1 MKKSLLL
8 WVALMASAS
17 TLAAEQKE
25 IRFGV
30 DPTFAPFEWK
40 DPQGKLAGFDI
51 DLGNAICQQL
61 QAKCVWV
68 ESNFDGIIP
77 ALKAR
82 KFDAILSGMYMT
94 EKRKEQIGFSDKL
107 YNGPVFLVARK
118 NTLTGNTP
126 EQLKGK
132 TIGVEQ
138 GSAQET
144 YVNQHWRPAGINI
157 VAYQGA
163 DSVVRDLESGRIDG
177 AVLSGMMADYSF
189 LQQPQGKDFAFVGG
203 HLQDDKLFGAGAAI
217 GLRKEDD
224 ALRQEINR
232 AIAQILADGTY
243 KKLSGKYFSFDVYSR
258 T

>member
-8 WVALMASAS
+8 WVALMASTSA
-17 TLAAEQKE
+17 LAAENKE

-118 NTLTGNTP
+118 NTLSGNTP

-189 LQQPQGKDFAFVGG
+189 LSLI
-203 HLQDDKLFGAGAAI
+203 HI
-217 GLRKEDD
+217 
-224 ALRQEINR
+224 
-232 AIAQILADGTY
+232 
-243 KKLSGKYFSFDVYSR
+243 
-258 T
+258 

>member
-8 WVALMASAS
+8 WLALMASTSA
-17 TLAAEQKE
+17 LAEGGKE

-94 EKRKEQIGFSDKL
+94 EKRKAQIAFSDKL

-118 NTLTGNTP
+118 NTLKGNTP

-132 TIGVEQ
+132 TIGVLQ
-138 GSAQET
+138 GSIQET
-144 YVNQHWRPAGINI
+144 YAKEHWEK
-157 VAYQGA
+157 QGVT
-163 DSVVRDLESGRIDG
+163 VVSYKDQNMAWGDLLNGRIDASLVMSAAG
-177 AVLSGMMADYSF
+177 QAGFLSK
-189 LQQPQGKDFAFVGG
+189 PQGKGFGFIGKPVS
-203 HLQDDKLFGAGAAI
+203 DDTILGSGIGF
-217 GLRKEDD
+217 GLRKGDEATKKQLD
-224 ALRQEINR
+224 A
-232 AIAQILADGTY
+232 AIDKVRADGTIA
-243 KKLSGKYFSFDVYSR
+243 KLADKYFPGIDVSVK
-258 T
+258 

>member
-8 WVALMASAS
+8 WVALMASTSA
-17 TLAAEQKE
+17 LAAENKE

-51 DLGNAICQQL
+51 DLGNAICAQL

-82 KFDAILSGMYMT
+82 KFDAILSGMYM
-94 EKRKEQIGFSDKL
+94 SDKL

-118 NTLTGNTP
+118 NTLAGNTV

-144 YVNQHWRPAGINI
+144 YVNQHWRTAGINI

-163 DSVVRDLESGRIDG
+163 DRVVQDLESGRIDG

-203 HLQDDKLFGAGAAI
+203 HLKDDKLFGAGAAI

-224 ALRQEINR
+224 ALRQEING
-232 AIAQILADGTY
+232 AIATILADGTY
-243 KKLSGKYFSFDVYSR
+243 KKLAGKYFSFDVYSG

>member
-8 WVALMASAS
+8 WRALMASTSA
-17 TLAAEQKE
+17 LAEGGKE

-94 EKRKEQIGFSDKL
+94 EKRKAQIAFSDKL

-118 NTLTGNTP
+118 NTLQGNTP

-144 YVNQHWRPAGINI
+144 YVNLAG
-157 VAYQGA
+157 VHR
-163 DSVVRDLESGRIDG
+163 RDR
-177 AVLSGMMADYSF
+177 
-189 LQQPQGKDFAFVGG
+189 LQDPFAAK
-203 HLQDDKLFGAGAAI
+203 HLQRQRPGEI
-217 GLRKEDD
+217 GL
-224 ALRQEINR
+224 
-232 AIAQILADGTY
+232 
-243 KKLSGKYFSFDVYSR
+243 FR
-258 T
+258 TVVNTG

>member
-8 WVALMASAS
+8 WLALMASTSA
-17 TLAAEQKE
+17 LAEGGKE

-94 EKRKEQIGFSDKL
+94 EKRKAQIAFSDKL

-118 NTLTGNTP
+118 NTLQGNTP

-138 GSAQET
+138 G
-144 YVNQHWRPAGINI
+144 
-157 VAYQGA
+157 
-163 DSVVRDLESGRIDG
+163 
-177 AVLSGMMADYSF
+177 ADYSF
-189 LQQPQGKDFAFVGG
+189 LQQPQGKEFAFVGG
-203 HLQDDKLFGAGAAI
+203 HLQDDTLFGAGAAI
-217 GLRKEDD
+217 GLRKDD
-224 ALRQEINR
+224 EALRQEING
-232 AIAQILADGTY
+232 AIAKILADGTY
-243 KKLSGKYFSFDVYSR
+243 KKLAGKYFSFDVYSG

>member
-1 MKKSLLL
+1 M
-8 WVALMASAS
+8 
-17 TLAAEQKE
+17 
-25 IRFGV
+25 
-30 DPTFAPFEWK
+30 
-40 DPQGKLAGFDI
+40 
-51 DLGNAICQQL
+51 
-61 QAKCVWV
+61 WV

-94 EKRKEQIGFSDKL
+94 EKRKEQIAFSDKL

-118 NTLTGNTP
+118 NTLKGNTP

-144 YVNQHWRPAGINI
+144 YVNQYWRPQGINI

-163 DSVVRDLESGRIDG
+163 DSVVRDLESGRLDG

-189 LQQPQGKDFAFVGG
+189 LQQPQGRISP
-203 HLQDDKLFGAGAAI
+203 L
-217 GLRKEDD
+217 
-224 ALRQEINR
+224 
-232 AIAQILADGTY
+232 LADNCRIINCSAPGRRLACVKATMRCA
-243 KKLSGKYFSFDVYSR
+243 KR
-258 T
+258 

>member
-8 WVALMASAS
+8 WLALMASTSA
-17 TLAAEQKE
+17 LAEGGKE

-94 EKRKEQIGFSDKL
+94 EKRKAQIAFSDKL

-118 NTLTGNTP
+118 NTLQGNTP

-144 YVNQHWRPAGINI
+144 YVNQHWRPQGINI

-163 DSVVRDLESGRIDG
+163 DSVVRDLESVSPMN
-177 AVLSGMMADYSF
+177 ASE
-189 LQQPQGKDFAFVGG
+189 DFAFLLRERPGSYFLLGNGEKGEKGG
-203 HLQDDKLFGAGAAI
+203 CMVHNPGYDFNDDIITTGATLFAR
-217 GLRKEDD
+217 LVEKHCR
-224 ALRQEINR
+224 
-232 AIAQILADGTY
+232 
-243 KKLSGKYFSFDVYSR
+243 
-258 T
+258 

>member
-1 MKKSLLL
+1 MNKLLK
-8 WVALMASAS
+8 VACMLATS
-17 TLAAEQKE
+17 TVFAANAQDL
-25 IRFGV
+25 RLGV
-30 DPTFAPFEWK
+30 EPGYAPFEVK
-40 DPQGKLAGFDI
+40 TPEGKLAGFDI

-118 NTLTGNTP
+118 NTLQGNTP

-189 LQQPQGKDFAFVGG
+189 LQQPQGKDFAF
-203 HLQDDKLFGAGAAI
+203 
-217 GLRKEDD
+217 
-224 ALRQEINR
+224 INR
-232 AIAQILADGTY
+232 EVNVINRMLTVEGFGQVTDFQQRG
-243 KKLSGKYFSFDVYSR
+243 
-258 T
+258 

>member
-8 WVALMASAS
+8 WLALMASTSAQAEGGKENPASAS
-17 TLAAEQKE
+17 TRLSRRLNGKIRRASWRGLISIRQRHLSAAAGEM
-25 IRFGV
+25 RVG
-30 DPTFAPFEWK
+30 
-40 DPQGKLAGFDI
+40 GKQFRRHYPG
-51 DLGNAICQQL
+51 
-61 QAKCVWV
+61 
-68 ESNFDGIIP
+68 

-94 EKRKEQIGFSDKL
+94 EKRKAQIAFSDKL

-118 NTLTGNTP
+118 NTLQGNTP

-144 YVNQHWRPAGINI
+144 YVNQHWRPQGINI

-177 AVLSGMMADYSF
+177 AVLSGRWPTTASCSSRRVRNSP
-189 LQQPQGKDFAFVGG
+189 LS
-203 HLQDDKLFGAGAAI
+203 AAI
-217 GLRKEDD
+217 CRTI
-224 ALRQEINR
+224 RC
-232 AIAQILADGTY
+232 LAPG
-243 KKLSGKYFSFDVYSR
+243 R
-258 T
+258 R

>member
-1 MKKSLLL
+1 MKKIT
-8 WVALMASAS
+8 VAMAGINGVDVGAGRRG
-17 TLAAEQKE
+17 KE

-94 EKRKEQIGFSDKL
+94 EKRKAQIAFSDKL

-118 NTLTGNTP
+118 NTLQGNTP

-144 YVNQHWRPAGINI
+144 YVNQHWRPQGINI
-157 VAYQGA
+157 VAYQGPIA
-163 DSVVRDLESGRIDG
+163 WCVTWSRG
-177 AVLSGMMADYSF
+177 ASTARCSPG
-189 LQQPQGKDFAFVGG
+189 
-203 HLQDDKLFGAGAAI
+203 
-217 GLRKEDD
+217 
-224 ALRQEINR
+224 
-232 AIAQILADGTY
+232 
-243 KKLSGKYFSFDVYSR
+243 
-258 T
+258 